1 MKFFKPYF
9 WDSKNKFYILLCMM
23 LFPLSVL
30 GQFLF
35 IIKKLCTQNKLKQK
49 IPVICVG
56 NLYVGGTGKT
66 PLSIKISKIL
76 SKGYL
81 KPVIIK
87 KLYEDQEDEINLIKA
102 KTNNIIVNKSR
113 ADALELAYKKKFNL
127 AILDDGLQD
136 SSFKKKIKIICFGN
150 QWIGNGWTIPSG
162 PLREP
167 FSSIK
172 GANIIV
178 INNNNNYSNKNYE
191 TQIKKVDS
199 KIKVFYSR
207 YKPDPKIIKK
217 FKNKKVLAFA
227 GIGNPVNF
235 FNLLKK
241 NNLKLIKQISFP
253 DHYTYTKKQLLALI
267 KEAKSKK
274 LVIVTTE
281 KDYYRFNKYRLKQ
294 INFIPVSLEIKKEKN
309 LVNELRKLIK

>member
-1 MKFFKPYF
+1 
-9 WDSKNKFYILLCMM
+9 M
-23 LFPLSVL
+23 LWH
-30 GQFLF
+30 
-35 IIKKLCTQNKLKQK
+35 
-49 IPVICVG
+49 
-56 NLYVGGTGKT
+56 
-66 PLSIKISKIL
+66 
-76 SKGYL
+76 
-81 KPVIIK
+81 
-87 KLYEDQEDEINLIKA
+87 
-102 KTNNIIVNKSR
+102 
-113 ADALELAYKKKFNL
+113 
-127 AILDDGLQD
+127 
-136 SSFKKKIKIICFGN
+136 

-191 TQIKKVDS
+191 TQIKKIDS

-241 NNLKLIKQISFP
+241 NNLKLVKQISFP

-274 LVIVTTE
+274 LLIVTTE

>member
-294 INFIPVSLEIKKEKN
+294 INFIPVSLEIRKEKN